1 MTPDLDTAA
10 IKATETLI
18 KHQVRSGPIAP
29 IPVLKSIPNV
39 IVISFAEIALQ
50 MDLNREHM
58 LNRISVENHD
68 AMSFVKEI
76 RGRRMYFVLYNQRHP
91 LYFIQRGLA
100 RELGHIILGHDGTRP
115 EEVRLA
121 EAQTFAYHFLAPRP
135 LIKAVQESGIRF
147 STEVLGNMT
156 GCFERCLSGMRK
168 TPGTHV
174 PAELNR
180 LVRENFSDYITNF
193 LDYQSLISESDESRD
208 ADFGT
213 YMDGYEE

>member
-10 IKATETLI
+10 TKAYETLI
-18 KHQVRSGPIAP
+18 KYKITKGPIDP
-29 IPVLKSIPNV
+29 FEVLSEIKGCV
-39 IVISFAEIALQ
+39 LISFAEVALQ
-50 MDLNREHM
+50 IEVDRAHLLQSINAD
-58 LNRISVENHD
+58 SHD
-68 AMSFVKEI
+68 AMSVINDVNGKKMRFIV
-76 RGRRMYFVLYNQRHP
+76 FNQRLP
-91 LYFIQRGLA
+91 FYLIQRGLA

-174 PAELNR
+174 PAELNH